1 MRKRA
6 AGGLSAGPESS
17 DEELGSL
24 LMRTGSVMWVLV
36 GEAGRDGVGE
46 LCRALG
52 SAIAGSMLGPLVAQI
67 AMSMSVN
74 AECVRN
80 NARDLIVR

>member
-46 LCRALG
+46 LYQALG

-80 NARDLIVR
+80 NTRDLIVR

>member
-24 LMRTGSVMWVLV
+24 LMRTGSVMWVFV

-46 LCRALG
+46 LYQAPG

>member
-24 LMRTGSVMWVLV
+24 LMRTGSVMWVFVERLV
-36 GEAGRDGVGE
+36 GM
-46 LCRALG
+46 ALV
-52 SAIAGSMLGPLVAQI
+52 SCTKHWEVLLLDQCWALLSP
-67 AMSMSVN
+67 
-74 AECVRN
+74 R
-80 NARDLIVR
+80 

>member
-24 LMRTGSVMWVLV
+24 LMRTGSVMWVFV
-36 GEAGRDGVGE
+36 GEAGRYGVGE
-46 LCRALG
+46 LYQAPG